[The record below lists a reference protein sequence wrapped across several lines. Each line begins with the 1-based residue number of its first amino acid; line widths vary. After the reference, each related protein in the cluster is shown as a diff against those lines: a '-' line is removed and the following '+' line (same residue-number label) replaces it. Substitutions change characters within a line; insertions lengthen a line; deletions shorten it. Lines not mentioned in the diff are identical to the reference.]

1 MHHDSFVA
9 QRLIA
14 RMLALLSLRNNA
26 AHREPR
32 ASIALF
38 HGRGA
43 HLCASIE
50 RDFSRTRLIAALSRI
65 GQSVAALGKTKDLL
79 SA

>member
-14 RMLALLSLRNNA
+14 RMSALLSLRKNA
-26 AHREPR
+26 AHQKHLCFGLVQWQRDE
-32 ASIALF
+32 
-38 HGRGA
+38 
-43 HLCASIE
+43 LCASIE

>member
-1 MHHDSFVA
+1 MHHGSFVA

-14 RMLALLSLRNNA
+14 GMSALLSLRNNA
-26 AHREPR
+26 RSSQALCFDCLVPR
-32 ASIALF
+32 Q
-38 HGRGA
+38 RA

-65 GQSVAALGKTKDLL
+65 GQSVAALGKTKDLHR
-79 SA
+79 A